1 MRIDVIVDTICPWCY
16 IGKRRLDRALQARPA
31 IAVEIGWRP
40 FQLNPDMPP
49 EGRDRRLYL
58 AQKFGGLDRA
68 RQRNAAIAEAGA
80 GEDIDF
86 RFNRIERTPN
96 TLNSHRLLLLAGRHG
111 RQTAALDALFRGYFT
126 DGLDIGD
133 IEMLADLAASI
144 GIDRRSAYRYLDS
157 DEDVEHVLAEDEM
170 ARSIGIGGV
179 PCFIIDRRYAISG
192 AQSPEVFHQVFDLAE
207 QDRTEIAAE

>member
-16 IGKRRLDRALQARPA
+16 IGKRRLDRALQARPH

-80 GEDIDF
+80 AEHIDF
-86 RFNRIERTPN
+86 RFNRIDRTPN
-96 TLNSHRLLLLAGRHG
+96 TINSHRLLLLAGRHG
-111 RQTAALDALFRGYFT
+111 VQTEALDAVFRGYFT

-133 IEMLADLAASI
+133 IDVLADLAA
-144 GIDRRSAYRYLDS
+144 
-157 DEDVEHVLAEDEM
+157 
-170 ARSIGIGGV
+170 
-179 PCFIIDRRYAISG
+179 
-192 AQSPEVFHQVFDLAE
+192 
-207 QDRTEIAAE
+207 